1 MAKKEKVVDLK
12 PTPEKITDE
21 QLSNVQDIVS
31 KINQGQMEVGR
42 LETNKH
48 SVMHQIVVLQEALQ
62 KLQKELEDEY
72 GKVNVNIQTGEI
84 KPVEDEQANS

>member
-12 PTPEKITDE
+12 PTNITEE
-21 QLSNVQDIVS
+21 QLKNIQEVVG

-48 SVMHQIVVLQEALQ
+48 SVMHQIVILQESLQ
-62 KLQKELEDEY
+62 TIQQELEEEY
-72 GKVNVNIQTGEI
+72 GKVNINIQTGEI
-84 KPVEDEQANS
+84 DYDVEANKED